1 MREGIRAGEY
11 PLPRIEALNEDD
23 QITGLWPEP
32 DPDGLHVVVTLPRGI
47 PSVWFFFSSGT
58 CLVRLFLCSARSDNP
73 SYIAAKNLHQVMWQ
87 NSLEEKLVNVDG
99 CGKLKYLPPSEVK
112 TLQLK
117 ALGCN
122 TNTILV
128 REEYLFTTEKLK
140 EYGPDIGGIILTGHP
155 GSGRVYY
162 RMTWVALLT
171 YS

>member
-1 MREGIRAGEY
+1 
-11 PLPRIEALNEDD
+11 
-23 QITGLWPEP
+23 
-32 DPDGLHVVVTLPRGI
+32 
-47 PSVWFFFSSGT
+47 
-58 CLVRLFLCSARSDNP
+58 
-73 SYIAAKNLHQVMWQ
+73 
-87 NSLEEKLVNVDG
+87 LVNVDG

-155 GSGRVYY
+155 GSGKG
-162 RMTWVALLT
+162 LLQNDMGRPT
-171 YS
+171 HVLITCRKIRFSVLSFAAPP